1 MRLFPALAVMAGLGL
16 GQALAQA
23 PAPLQAQVSE
33 PQVTALGKSIFL
45 VRVGVEASER
55 IAQAPAPLQARVS
68 EPQVTALGKSI
79 FLVRV
84 GVKANRDGSIEVKLG
99 DTGKQQ
105 VLHDEIAQVGDRQQ
119 WIEFTS
125 TLHPKSTLKSA
136 R

>member
-23 PAPLQAQVSE
+23 PAPLQAQ
-33 PQVTALGKSIFL
+33 
-45 VRVGVEASER
+45 
-55 IAQAPAPLQARVS
+55 VS

-125 TLHPKSTLKSA
+125 TLHPKSPDRNSGFQGKT
-136 R
+136 